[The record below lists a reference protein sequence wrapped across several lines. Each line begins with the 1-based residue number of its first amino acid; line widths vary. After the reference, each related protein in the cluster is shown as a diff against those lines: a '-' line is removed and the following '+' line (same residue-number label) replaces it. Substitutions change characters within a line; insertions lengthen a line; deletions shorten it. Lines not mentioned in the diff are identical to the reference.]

1 MNNLGEYLCENCRPY
16 FEQLNRFYED
26 KIKEFEE
33 RIIELEREN
42 KEIKKR
48 LLAYENA
55 HTPPSKQRFP
65 VREKSSSG
73 KKGRPKGYPGSTRK
87 FRKPDRTINLTA
99 KKCPHCHGKLGKPD
113 RIESKIIEDLP
124 RPKQTIVT
132 EFLQGFYTC
141 PHCGK
146 KIETRHDDL
155 PESGNFGNN
164 TLAQIS
170 LMKFQDRLPYRKIQE
185 ALERQYGLKITPA
198 SILDFTRRVSDKLE
212 AAYNQIIFRVRV
224 SRYVYVDETGLKVD
238 GQNYW
243 IWIFVAGTESL
254 AVIRKSRGGDV
265 LEKVLGM
272 DYGGIIIC
280 DGWKVYP
287 KFTDNLQ
294 RCWAHLLRESDFI
307 GRKVEEGR
315 LLSEKLHKF
324 YKNLKNLLD
333 SDPPDH
339 ERKAI
344 KMNAEE
350 TLKEIARKKYE
361 SEIVIKFINKINNGK
376 NHWFTFITNPM
387 IEPTNNIGERALREF
402 VVQRNIIGTLRNEKG
417 TQIYERSMTCIGT
430 WKQQGLNTREQLLNC
445 LRS

>member
-1 MNNLGEYLCENCRPY
+1 
-16 FEQLNRFYED
+16 
-26 KIKEFEE
+26 
-33 RIIELEREN
+33 
-42 KEIKKR
+42 
-48 LLAYENA
+48 
-55 HTPPSKQRFP
+55 
-65 VREKSSSG
+65 
-73 KKGRPKGYPGSTRK
+73 
-87 FRKPDRTINLTA
+87 
-99 KKCPHCHGKLGKPD
+99 
-113 RIESKIIEDLP
+113 LP
-124 RPKQTIVT
+124 RPKQTIIT

-146 KIETRHDDL
+146 RVETKHDDL
-155 PESGNFGNN
+155 PDSGSFGNN
-164 TLAQIS
+164 TLAQAS

-254 AVIRKSRGGDV
+254 AVIRKSRGGKV
-265 LEKVLGM
+265 LENVLGLN
-272 DYGGIIIC
+272 YRGIIIC

>member
-1 MNNLGEYLCENCRPY
+1 
-16 FEQLNRFYED
+16 EQLNRFYED

-155 PESGNFGNN
+155 PDIGNFGNN
-164 TLAQIS
+164 TLAQAS

-254 AVIRKSRGGDV
+254 AVIR
-265 LEKVLGM
+265 
-272 DYGGIIIC
+272 
-280 DGWKVYP
+280 
-287 KFTDNLQ
+287 
-294 RCWAHLLRESDFI
+294 
-307 GRKVEEGR
+307 
-315 LLSEKLHKF
+315 
-324 YKNLKNLLD
+324 
-333 SDPPDH
+333 
-339 ERKAI
+339 
-344 KMNAEE
+344 
-350 TLKEIARKKYE
+350 
-361 SEIVIKFINKINNGK
+361 
-376 NHWFTFITNPM
+376 
-387 IEPTNNIGERALREF
+387 
-402 VVQRNIIGTLRNEKG
+402 
-417 TQIYERSMTCIGT
+417 
-430 WKQQGLNTREQLLNC
+430 
-445 LRS
+445 